1 MEFVEL
7 MHGIYVW
14 YCCPGATKFRSCSQ
28 TVIISLGDVAPAVFL
43 ILTDAYCPSADSVL

>member
-1 MEFVEL
+1 MEFMFGIVVLEL
-7 MHGIYVW
+7 Q
-14 YCCPGATKFRSCSQ
+14 KFRSCSQ